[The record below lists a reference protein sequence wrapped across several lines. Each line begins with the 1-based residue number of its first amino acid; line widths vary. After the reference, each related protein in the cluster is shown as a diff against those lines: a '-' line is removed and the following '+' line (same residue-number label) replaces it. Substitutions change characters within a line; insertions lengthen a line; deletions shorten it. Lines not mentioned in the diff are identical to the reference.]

1 MGDVPSLENVILLA
15 SVNVLCSSGA
25 NSRMTHP
32 WKWGIF
38 PCASDGMTRLRL
50 RKSPFAGLVILLPT
64 LLENRPSSRVVSA
77 SRERGPLSQQ
87 LKGRAYLLISLKKG
101 LPKMRKKSFISDSRG
116 DISHMTSPSQEP
128 PRVFSLRGEERKT
141 SWGGTL
147 DAMVHGRRPLRLC
160 KIAIITWKL
169 IAHLK
174 GRGADPD
181 PDTVCRRHVPPSG
194 SRPKLSACTASTWEK
209 TRGRHHRQRE
219 GSMRIQKGARHAPTN
234 VGL

>member
-87 LKGRAYLLISLKKG
+87 LKGRACLLISLKKG
-101 LPKMRKKSFISDSRG
+101 LPKMRKKALSRTLG
-116 DISHMTSPSQEP
+116 ETS
-128 PRVFSLRGEERKT
+128 
-141 SWGGTL
+141 
-147 DAMVHGRRPLRLC
+147 A
-160 KIAIITWKL
+160 TW
-169 IAHLK
+169 
-174 GRGADPD
+174 
-181 PDTVCRRHVPPSG
+181 
-194 SRPKLSACTASTWEK
+194 
-209 TRGRHHRQRE
+209 RHHLRSLLGCFLFMEKRGTQAE
-219 GSMRIQKGARHAPTN
+219 GEHLTLWYMADDRSVSVKLP
-234 VGL
+234 